1 LRSAP
6 RESNGATEAAGAGNP
21 GADGGDPKVV
31 EAEARGRRGHLR
43 AVAPTERLSSLED
56 VERGRWHLWSVT
68 FVLLFALSA
77 SIVVVSYWRDQLPG
91 SFSQILDF
99 SFIRFV
105 FLALSCAFAMY
116 VIDRERR
123 FRKVTHALIDSRAR
137 SLALEERLRE
147 VSALQQV
154 LVALNSSLDLE
165 GVLEIILRQS
175 SRLVSASEGAV
186 LLLDTETGVQSVAC
200 ALPEDLTGEFAAG
213 DDLPGTVARTRL
225 ATLVPTPLDV
235 AQYAWLAERNV
246 ASSMCAPLVAGGQLI
261 GTLIL
266 SANGERRFGE
276 YDLRVLM
283 LFAEQAAVAIS
294 NAQAYRRER
303 ESVERLAE
311 LDRLKADFVATITHE
326 LKTPLTSLMGY
337 ATILRKRAT
346 ELPEEQREE
355 FFDIMTRQGDRILR
369 LIEELLQSSRLDAG
383 GTKLRREPLDMSA
396 IVKEVGSGLAGM
408 ARTHTLTYEVPDRD
422 LGLFGDPAAIEHIL
436 TNLLE
441 NALKYSDPETE
452 IRLTVEDDDNEVLIK
467 VADHGRGIEPEDL
480 PHIFERFR
488 QANGHGRT
496 RTSVGLGL
504 YIVRSLVNAHG
515 GRVWADSK
523 LGEGTTFTIALPR
536 RAGAE
541 TVEAL
546 ALKDA
551 EQAGRLLDEVTE
563 IP

>member
-1 LRSAP
+1 MRSAR
-6 RESNGATEAAGAGNP
+6 RESHVATTAAGAGAP
-21 GADGGDPKVV
+21 GPEGRVV
-31 EAEARGRRGHLR
+31 ESEVRARRASHLR
-43 AVAPTERLSSLED
+43 AVSPTERLGSLED
-56 VERGRWHLWSVT
+56 VQRGRWHLWSVT

-77 SIVVVSYWRDQLPG
+77 SIVVVSYWRDQLP
-91 SFSQILDF
+91 STLSQLLDF

-105 FLALSCAFAMY
+105 FLALSCVFVMY

-123 FRKVTHALIDSRAR
+123 FRKVTYALIDSRAR

-154 LVALNSSLDLE
+154 LVALNSSLELD

-186 LLLDTETGVQSVAC
+186 LLLDTESGVQRVAC
-200 ALPEDLTGEFAAG
+200 ALPEDLTGEFAVG
-213 DDLPGTVARTRL
+213 EDLPGAVARTRL

-235 AQYAWLAERNV
+235 AQYEWLAERNV

-294 NAQAYRRER
+294 NAQAFRRER
-303 ESVERLAE
+303 ASVERLAE
-311 LDRLKADFVATITHE
+311 LDRLKADFIATITHE

-337 ATILRKRAT
+337 AQILRKRAM
-346 ELPEEQREE
+346 ELPDQQREE

-383 GTKLRREPLDMSA
+383 GAKLRREPLDLNA
-396 IVKEVGSGLAGM
+396 IVKEVESGLAGL
-408 ARTHTLTYEVPDRD
+408 ARTHTLIYEVPDHD
-422 LGLFGDPAAIEHIL
+422 LGLFGDPTALEHVL

-441 NALKYSDPETE
+441 NALKYSEPETE
-452 IRLTVEDDDNEVLIK
+452 IKLTVTDDENEVLIK

-488 QANGHGRT
+488 QANGPGRT

-504 YIVRSLVNAHG
+504 YIVRSLVTAHG

-523 LGEGTTFTIALPR
+523 LGEGTTFNIALPR
-536 RAGAE
+536 RAGPE

-546 ALKDA
+546 ALQDA

-563 IP
+563 VP

>member
-1 LRSAP
+1 
-6 RESNGATEAAGAGNP
+6 
-21 GADGGDPKVV
+21 
-31 EAEARGRRGHLR
+31 
-43 AVAPTERLSSLED
+43 
-56 VERGRWHLWSVT
+56 
-68 FVLLFALSA
+68 
-77 SIVVVSYWRDQLPG
+77 
-91 SFSQILDF
+91 
-99 SFIRFV
+99 
-105 FLALSCAFAMY
+105 
-116 VIDRERR
+116 
-123 FRKVTHALIDSRAR
+123 
-137 SLALEERLRE
+137 
-147 VSALQQV
+147 
-154 LVALNSSLDLE
+154 
-165 GVLEIILRQS
+165 
-175 SRLVSASEGAV
+175 
-186 LLLDTETGVQSVAC
+186 
-200 ALPEDLTGEFAAG
+200 
-213 DDLPGTVARTRL
+213 
-225 ATLVPTPLDV
+225 
-235 AQYAWLAERNV
+235 
-246 ASSMCAPLVAGGQLI
+246 
-261 GTLIL
+261 
-266 SANGERRFGE
+266 
-276 YDLRVLM
+276 M